1 VQLVIISISI
11 SIPVFIVFLKPL
23 YFIIFFITI
32 LAFMVILAIGIIA
45 FDLIVGLDSLL
56 D

>member
-1 VQLVIISISI
+1 VQLVIIFVT
-11 SIPVFIVFLKPL
+11 VFIAFLKPL

>member
-1 VQLVIISISI
+1 VQLVIISVT
-11 SIPVFIVFLKPL
+11 VFIIFLKPL
-23 YFIIFFITI
+23 YFIYFFMTI
-32 LAFMVILAIGIIA
+32 LVFMVILPIGIIA